1 MFVEEKLKA
10 TPVVDSYFGALQQ
23 RDVTAALATVR
34 LGDGGPS
41 EATVRES
48 IEKTLAQL
56 GTPVAWNETNFRSFG
71 GTGGNSVEL
80 QYNVTYSDAPSV
92 PVQETFQ
99 LRSAN
104 GSPYTI
110 YRHGMLANPLK

>member
-1 MFVEEKLKA
+1 MTALTRR
-10 TPVVDSYFGALQQ
+10 TPFASPIRPAL
-23 RDVTAALATVR
+23 VAVSLLATVR

-56 GTPVAWNETNFRSFG
+56 GTPVAWNETNFRSFV

-80 QYNVTYSDAPSV
+80 QYNVTYSDAPSG